1 MSILG
6 AWRVSRL
13 LEWARKIESVIVGN
27 IGRMKNPKSFI
38 ASAENIDFNGLPA
51 VRLTTPAGA
60 AAVITLYGAQ
70 LVSWLS
76 ADGRERLYLS
86 EKARFESG
94 HPIRGGI
101 PVVFPQFADNGPLP
115 RHGFAR
121 TSLWE
126 LVNARHEKNYACA
139 TLRLTDSEATRALW
153 PHAFVAE
160 LTVMIEGNRLDVE
173 FELENTGG
181 EAFSFAA
188 ALHSYFSVAKANS
201 CQLQGLDG
209 VCYLDKTDGGKLK
222 REDGETLLLDEEVDR
237 VYLDVSKPL
246 LLWEPA
252 RHLAIESEGF
262 SDVVVW
268 NPWIDKC
275 AALDDMPPDGYRQMI
290 CIEAAAVA
298 RPVELAPGELWS
310 GRQTAISL

>member
-1 MSILG
+1 
-6 AWRVSRL
+6 
-13 LEWARKIESVIVGN
+13 
-27 IGRMKNPKSFI
+27 MKNPKSAI
-38 ASAENIDFNGLPA
+38 ASAETIVFNGLPA
-51 VRLTTPAGA
+51 VRLSTHDGA
-60 AAVITLYGAQ
+60 IAVITLYGAQ

-86 EKARFESG
+86 ERARFEPG
-94 HPIRGGI
+94 RAIRGGI
-101 PVVFPQFADNGPLP
+101 PVVFPQFADSGPLP

-121 TSLWE
+121 TSTWE
-126 LVNARHEKNYACA
+126 LVGARHDNGYACA

-173 FELENTGG
+173 FEVENSGA
-181 EAFSFAA
+181 EAFSFTA

-209 VCYLDKTDGGKLK
+209 VCYLDRADEGKLK
-222 REDGETLLLDEEVDR
+222 REDGETVLLDEEVDR

-252 RHLAIESEGF
+252 RHLAVEAEGF
-262 SDVVVW
+262 PDVVVW
-268 NPWIDKC
+268 NPWLDKC

-298 RPVELAPGELWS
+298 RPVELAPGELWF
-310 GRQTAISL
+310 GRQTVISL